1 MIQFPNCKIN
11 LGLSILEKRTD
22 GFHGLET
29 IFYPVALTDGIEI
42 VINKGHQNNAVEFT
56 SSGNQIPGD
65 VSGNLCV
72 KAYDLLK
79 KDFPL
84 MSNIKIHLHKKIP
97 IGAGLGGGSSDGAS
111 ALIILNDLFQLHINQ
126 AQLIQYAVQLG
137 SDCPFFILN
146 KACHATGRGEILNPI
161 EIDLSNYSFALIHPG
176 IHIATPWAFQQIKPC
191 VKEKSIITI
200 IKQPIETWK
209 AELINDFEAPVF
221 NAHPQLQ
228 IIKNELYHQGA
239 LYASLSGSG
248 SSIFG
253 IFPKGHSFIPSPAFA
268 SSTINMIGFFFK
280 IYNC

>member
-56 SSGNQIPGD
+56 SSGNPIPGD

-126 AQLIQYAVQLG
+126 AQLI
-137 SDCPFFILN
+137 
-146 KACHATGRGEILNPI
+146 
-161 EIDLSNYSFALIHPG
+161 
-176 IHIATPWAFQQIKPC
+176 
-191 VKEKSIITI
+191 
-200 IKQPIETWK
+200 
-209 AELINDFEAPVF
+209 LINDFEKAVF
-221 NAHPQLQ
+221 EAYPNLKK
-228 IIKNELYHQGA
+228 IKNELYQQGA
-239 LYASLSGSG
+239 IYASLSGSG
-248 SSIFG
+248 SSLFG
-253 IFPKGHSFIPSPAFA
+253 IFPKGHTLQPAPTFDAKSF
-268 SSTINMIGFFFK
+268 NMI
-280 IYNC
+280 

>member
-22 GFHGLET
+22 GFHNLET

-42 VINKGHQNNAVEFT
+42 VINKAHQNNTVEFT
-56 SSGNQIPGD
+56 SSGNPIPGD
-65 VSGNLCV
+65 VSGNLCI

-84 MSNIKIHLHKKIP
+84 IPNVKIHLHKNIP

-126 AQLIQYAVQLG
+126 AQLIQYAAQLG

-176 IHIATPWAFQQIKPC
+176 IHIATSWAFQQIKPC
-191 VKEKSIITI
+191 VKEKTIAEI
-200 IKQPIETWK
+200 IKTPIHSWK
-209 AELINDFEAPVF
+209 ENLINDFEKAVF
-221 NAHPQLQ
+221 EANPNLEK
-228 IIKNELYHQGA
+228 IKNELYQQGA
-239 LYASLSGSG
+239 IYASLSGSG
-248 SSIFG
+248 SSLFG
-253 IFPKGHSFIPSPAFA
+253 IFPKGHALQ
-268 SSTINMIGFFFK
+268 STPTFDALSINMI
-280 IYNC
+280 